1 MEQYT
6 SQVKIYTVWEL
17 TQEIKST
24 LEQTFPALW
33 VEGEISNLS
42 QPFSGHVYFTLKD
55 ESAQIRCVLWRN
67 IAEYLP
73 FQIEDGQHVIVLAKL
88 SVYEKQGQYQL
99 YVEDL
104 HPVGIGKLE
113 LAFQQ
118 LKEKLYNEGL
128 FDERHKQPIPKF
140 PQRIGIVTSPTG
152 AAIRDILKITR
163 RRFPAVELILRPVR
177 VQGEGAAE
185 EIVQAIAEFN
195 QFRVVD
201 VLIVGRGGGSLE
213 DLWAFN
219 EEKVARAIFVSRI
232 PIVSAVGHEIDFTI
246 VDFVADLR
254 APTPSAAVEMILP
267 DRKELAKEIRN
278 VSRRLVSAQHS
289 LIDSYRQR
297 LKSVLTSYGLK
308 RPADILLQ
316 NRQRLDELIRQI
328 SIAAANLLQH
338 AQQKFSTSVGRLNA
352 LSPLAV
358 LERGYS
364 VCYKLPEKKIV
375 KIASSLKLKDE
386 LEVLL
391 WKGKVH
397 SQVTAIYPE

>member
-1 MEQYT
+1 MDKLP
-6 SQVKIYTVWEL
+6 SQVKIYTVSEL

-42 QPFSGHVYFTLKD
+42 TPSSGHIYFTLKD
-55 ESAQIRCVLWRN
+55 ESSQIRCVLWRN

-99 YVEDL
+99 YVEDV

-118 LKEKLYNEGL
+118 LKEKLFKEGL
-128 FDERHKQPIPKF
+128 FDEAHKKPIPQF
-140 PQRIGIVTSPTG
+140 PRRIGIVTSLTG
-152 AAIRDILKITR
+152 AAIRDIIKIAR
-163 RRFPAVELILRPVR
+163 RRNPAVELILRAVR

-185 EIVQAIAEFN
+185 EIVQAIQEFN
-195 QFRVVD
+195 QFKAVD

-219 EEKVARAIFVSRI
+219 EEKVARAIFASRI
-232 PIVSAVGHEIDFTI
+232 PVVSAVGHQIDFTI
-246 VDFVADLR
+246 ADFVADLR
-254 APTPSAAVEMILP
+254 APTPSAAAEMMVP
-267 DRKELAKEIRN
+267 DRKELFKQIRAW
-278 VSRRLVSAQHS
+278 SQRLSLAQQS
-289 LIDSYRQR
+289 LVDDYRQR
-297 LKSVLTSYGLK
+297 LKTVVSSYGLR
-308 RPADILLQ
+308 RPADLILQ
-316 NRQRLDELIRQI
+316 NRQRLDELLRQI
-328 SIAAANLLQH
+328 STAVANLLQH
-338 AQQKFSTSVGRLNA
+338 AKQKFSTSMGRLNA

-364 VCYKLPEKKIV
+364 ICYKLPQRRVV
-375 KIASSLKLKDE
+375 KSAVSLKVKDGI
-386 LEVLL
+386 EVLL
-391 WKGKVH
+391 WKGRVRT
-397 SQVTAIYPE
+397 QVTATYPE

>member
-1 MEQYT
+1 MDQLS
-6 SQVKIYTVWEL
+6 SQVKIYTVFEL

-42 QPFSGHVYFTLKD
+42 TPSSGHVYFTLKD

-73 FQIEDGQHVIVLAKL
+73 FQIEDGQHVVILARL

-118 LKEKLYNEGL
+118 LKEKLYKEGL
-128 FDERHKQPIPKF
+128 FDEQHKQPIPKF

-152 AAIRDILKITR
+152 AAIRDIVKIAR
-163 RRFPAVELILRPVR
+163 RRFPAIELILRPVR

-185 EIVQAIAEFN
+185 EIVQAIREFN
-195 QFRVVD
+195 QFKEVD
-201 VLIVGRGGGSLE
+201 LLIVGRGGGSLE

-219 EEKVARAIFVSRI
+219 EEKLARAIFASRI

-246 VDFVADLR
+246 ADFVADLR

-267 DRKELAKEIRN
+267 DRRELAREIRN
-278 VSRRLVSAQHS
+278 LSRRLVSAQHG

-297 LKSVLTSYGLK
+297 LNSVLTSYGMK
-308 RPADILLQ
+308 RPVDVLIQ

-328 SIAAANLLQH
+328 SIAVANLLQH

-364 VCYKLPEKKIV
+364 VCYKLPEKKII
-375 KIASSLKLKDE
+375 KIASSLKVKDN

-397 SQVTAIYPE
+397 SQVQAIYPD

>member
-1 MEQYT
+1 MDQLL
-6 SQVKIYTVWEL
+6 SHVKIYTVFEL

-42 QPFSGHVYFTLKD
+42 QPSSGHVYFTLKD

-99 YVEDL
+99 YVEDV

-118 LKEKLYNEGL
+118 LKEKLYKEGL
-128 FDERHKQPIPKF
+128 FDQEHKKPLPIF

-152 AAIRDILKITR
+152 AAIRDIVKIAR
-163 RRFPAVELILRPVR
+163 RRFPSVELILRPVR

-185 EIVQAIAEFN
+185 EIVQAIGEFN
-195 QFRVVD
+195 QFKEVD
-201 VLIVGRGGGSLE
+201 LLIVGRGGGSLE

-219 EEKVARAIFVSRI
+219 QEKLARAIFASRI

-246 VDFVADLR
+246 ADFVADLR

-267 DRKELAKEIRN
+267 DRRELAREIRN
-278 VSRRLVSAQHS
+278 LSRRLVSAQHS

-297 LKSVLTSYGLK
+297 LKSVLTSYGMK
-308 RPADILLQ
+308 RPADVLLQ

-328 SIAAANLLQH
+328 SIAVANLLQH
-338 AQQKFSTSVGRLNA
+338 ARQKFSTAVGRLNA

-364 VCYKLPEKKIV
+364 VCYKLPERKIIKV
-375 KIASSLKLKDE
+375 ASSLKVKDN

-397 SQVTAIYPE
+397 SQVQAIYPE

>member
-1 MEQYT
+1 MDKLF
-6 SQVKIYTVWEL
+6 SHVKIYTVFEL

-42 QPFSGHVYFTLKD
+42 QPSSGHVYFTLKD

-99 YVEDL
+99 YVEDV

-118 LKEKLYNEGL
+118 LKERLYKEGL
-128 FDERHKQPIPKF
+128 FDEQHKQPIPKF

-152 AAIRDILKITR
+152 AAIRDILKIAR
-163 RRFPAVELILRPVR
+163 RRFPSVELILRPVR

-185 EIVQAIAEFN
+185 EIVQAIGEFN
-195 QFRVVD
+195 QFKEVD
-201 VLIVGRGGGSLE
+201 LLIVGRGGGSLE

-219 EEKVARAIFVSRI
+219 QEKVARAIFASRI

-246 VDFVADLR
+246 ADFVADLR

-267 DRKELAKEIRN
+267 DRKELAREIRN
-278 VSRRLVSAQHS
+278 LSRRLVSAQQS
-289 LIDSYRQR
+289 LVDTSRQR
-297 LKSVLTSYGLK
+297 LRSVLTSYGLK
-308 RPADILLQ
+308 RPADVLFQ

-328 SIAAANLLQH
+328 AVATSNLLQH

-364 VCYKLPEKKIV
+364 VCYKLPERKIIKV
-375 KIASSLKLKDE
+375 AGSLKVKDN

-391 WKGKVH
+391 WKGKVR
-397 SQVTAIYPE
+397 SQVQAIYPE